1 MGELNLHNLAEY
13 NQKFNCTQF
22 VETGTAIGVG
32 LQYACNFNFKN
43 LYSIEYVKELYEDC
57 VVKFENDERVKLF
70 NTNSLDGLTQILPML
85 TEEPTLFWLDA
96 HFPGADFHFNDY
108 DHMKE
113 EQSLHMPLV
122 EELQMIHKQRKHC
135 SDVFILDDLQLYQ
148 EGPFELYNK
157 EFVEKYGNKDI
168 SPGTDLFKDTHNFSI
183 DRRHQGFLILTPKE
197 TV

>member
-1 MGELNLHNLAEY
+1 MGELFLHNLDYY
-13 NQKFNCTQF
+13 NTNFNCCNF
-22 VETGTAIGVG
+22 VETGTGKGTG
-32 LQYACNFNFKN
+32 LSHALKYSFEK
-43 LYSIEYVKELYEDC
+43 LYSIEYVKELYEEC
-57 VVKFENDERVKLF
+57 ILKFNDDRLTLINDNSLNGLEKVLEELDER
-70 NTNSLDGLTQILPML
+70 
-85 TEEPTLFWLDA
+85 PTLFWLDA

-148 EGPFELYNK
+148 EGPFQLYNK

-168 SPGTDLFKDTHNFSI
+168 SPGTDLFKDTHDFSI
-183 DRRHQGFLILTPKE
+183 DRRHQGFLIMVPKR
-197 TV
+197 TQ